1 MNRLKELPEHERPY
15 EKAAAY
21 GVSALTDAE
30 LLAVVLR
37 TGTKNCDVLTLS
49 SRILQLGDRDQGLCG
64 LMHHTREEYAS
75 CAGIGSVKAVQLSA
89 LGEIAKR
96 IWRREREEN
105 APSFSLPSAC
115 AEYYMEE
122 LRHLEQEELHAVF
135 LDARMRRIGD
145 RVISR
150 GTVDSSVFS
159 VRDVLIA
166 ALRAGA
172 VQMILIH
179 NHPSGDPSP
188 SAEDSAVTEQVRQA
202 GELTGIRLAD
212 HIIIGDTTYYSFKE
226 WGIL

>member
-1 MNRLKELPEHERPY
+1 MNRLKELPDHERPC
-15 EKAAAY
+15 EKAAAC
-21 GVSALTDAE
+21 GVSVLTDAE

-37 TGTKNCDVLTLS
+37 TGTRNCDVLTLS
-49 SRILQLGDRDQGLCG
+49 SRILELGDPARGLCG
-64 LMHHTREEYAS
+64 LMHLTKEEFAS
-75 CAGIGSVKAVQLSA
+75 CEGIGSVKAIQLSA

-96 IWRREREEN
+96 IWRRERAEK
-105 APSFSLPSAC
+105 ALCFSVPADC

-135 LDARMRRIGD
+135 LDSRMRRIGD

-188 SAEDSAVTEQVRQA
+188 SAQDSAVTEQVRQA

>member
-96 IWRREREEN
+96 IWRRERAEN

-115 AEYYMEE
+115 A
-122 LRHLEQEELHAVF
+122 
-135 LDARMRRIGD
+135 
-145 RVISR
+145 
-150 GTVDSSVFS
+150 
-159 VRDVLIA
+159 
-166 ALRAGA
+166 
-172 VQMILIH
+172 
-179 NHPSGDPSP
+179 
-188 SAEDSAVTEQVRQA
+188 
-202 GELTGIRLAD
+202 
-212 HIIIGDTTYYSFKE
+212 
-226 WGIL
+226 

>member
-1 MNRLKELPEHERPY
+1 MNRLKDLPDHERPY
-15 EKAAAY
+15 EKAAAA

-49 SRILQLGDRDQGLCG
+49 SRILELGGASQGLCG
-64 LMHHTREEYAS
+64 LMHHTREEFAS
-75 CAGIGSVKAVQLSA
+75 CEGIGEVKSIQLSA

-96 IWRREREEN
+96 IWKKERAEN
-105 APSFSLPSAC
+105 TISFSISSVC

-122 LRHLEQEELHAVF
+122 MRHLEQEELMAVF
-135 LDARMRRIGD
+135 LDSRMKRIGE

-172 VQMILIH
+172 VHMILIH
-179 NHPSGDPSP
+179 NHPSGDPMP
-188 SAEDSAVTEQVRQA
+188 SAEDSAVTEQMRQA
-202 GELTGIRLAD
+202 GELTGIHLAD